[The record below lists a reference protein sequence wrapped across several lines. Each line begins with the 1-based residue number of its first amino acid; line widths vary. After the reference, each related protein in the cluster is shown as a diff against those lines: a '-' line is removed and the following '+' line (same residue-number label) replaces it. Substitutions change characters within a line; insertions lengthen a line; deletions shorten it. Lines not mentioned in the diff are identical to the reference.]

1 MRKERVNSIKEILQK
16 LVKKQK
22 FTKKLDEVEVI
33 NQLEKIIGNN
43 LNKYII
49 SKYFRDG
56 KIYLQLSSSVLRNE
70 LLYQKEEL
78 ISKINQEI
86 GKKLVKDIVLK

>member
-16 LVKKQK
+16 LVKKKK

-33 NQLEKIIGNN
+33 NQLEKMIGNN

-49 SKYFRDG
+49 NKYFLDG

-70 LLYQKEEL
+70 LAYQKEEL